1 MQDITNI
8 LIDYAKAMGLEVTP
22 NQASSFQ
29 KYMELLI
36 DWNTKINLTTI
47 TEPCEVAAKHFLDS
61 IMILKYVDIPSDAKF
76 IDVGTGAGFPGL
88 PLKVMKPKLKVT
100 LLDGLNK
107 RLKFLKDVSENLY
120 LPVELV
126 HARAEEAGKQKQFR
140 QKFDF
145 ASARAVAQLNVLCE
159 YCLPFIKINGTFIA
173 MKGPNPQEEIKNAGN
188 AISLLGC
195 ELAKVKEF
203 QLPNGDSRSLIFI
216 KRTKPL
222 SDIYP
227 RHGSKISKK
236 PL

>member
-29 KYMELLI
+29 KYIELLI

-173 MKGPNPQEEIKNAGN
+173 MKGPNPQEEIKNAEN

>member
-1 MQDITNI
+1 LQDITNI

-22 NQASSFQ
+22 NEASSFQ
-29 KYMELLI
+29 KYIELLI

-126 HARAEEAGKQKQFR
+126 HARAEEAGRQKQFR

-173 MKGPNPQEEIKNAGN
+173 MKGPNPQEEIKNAEN